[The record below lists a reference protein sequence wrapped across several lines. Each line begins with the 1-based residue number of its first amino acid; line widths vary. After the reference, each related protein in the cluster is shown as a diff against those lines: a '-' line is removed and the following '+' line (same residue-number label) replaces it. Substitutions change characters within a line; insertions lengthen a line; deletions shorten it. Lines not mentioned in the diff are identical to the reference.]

1 MHISIPID
9 QSCEFLNI
17 TPINPLISKCQI
29 KVCYVGEDP
38 NRNKSIITKEVA
50 RDMANS
56 LPGCPIVGF
65 YNRETADFESH
76 NQGLQIRDGQ
86 LVIEDETIPYG
97 FVDLNAKV
105 WFQKFLDDG
114 YIEREYL
121 MTEGYIWTGQ
131 YPEASRIITKGNNQS
146 MELDEKT
153 LDATWTKDGNGEPQ
167 FFIINEAIISKLCI
181 LGENV
186 EPCFEGAQI
195 KVQFAL
201 DDDFQNK
208 FVNMANEL
216 KEILSKGGASSM
228 QFFSV
233 ELRDKFYSLLEEVFP
248 AEENGSLYSLVG
260 LYETE
265 EVKFAVLKNKET
277 GSLSTFNFTV
287 SEESEIVYENTDLTD
302 IAEDSLEIGAQFS
315 LEDIVEYEKIRYA
328 KKPEEE
334 EEEEPPV
341 DPEEEEDDDKK
352 KKKYSLEEV
361 TEYTE
366 LLSQHQ
372 ELQTSY
378 AALEEE
384 VIALREFKANA
395 DLAAKQD
402 MVNSFYM
409 LSDEDKAEV
418 VANIKNYSLEEI
430 EAKLSIICVRNKV
443 NFNLEEEVED
453 KGLMTYSLNQQDTDT
468 APAWVKAVRDNLK

>member
-1 MHISIPID
+1 
-9 QSCEFLNI
+9 
-17 TPINPLISKCQI
+17 
-29 KVCYVGEDP
+29 
-38 NRNKSIITKEVA
+38 
-50 RDMANS
+50 
-56 LPGCPIVGF
+56 
-65 YNRETADFESH
+65 
-76 NQGLQIRDGQ
+76 
-86 LVIEDETIPYG
+86 
-97 FVDLNAKV
+97 
-105 WFQKFLDDG
+105 
-114 YIEREYL
+114 
-121 MTEGYIWTGQ
+121 
-131 YPEASRIITKGNNQS
+131 
-146 MELDEKT
+146 
-153 LDATWTKDGNGEPQ
+153 
-167 FFIINEAIISKLCI
+167 
-181 LGENV
+181 
-186 EPCFEGAQI
+186 
-195 KVQFAL
+195 
-201 DDDFQNK
+201 
-208 FVNMANEL
+208 
-216 KEILSKGGASSM
+216 M

-260 LYETE
+260 LYETD

-287 SEESEIVYENTDLTD
+287 NEESEIAYENTDLTD

-315 LEDIVEYEKIRYA
+315 LEDIVSYEEIRYA

-341 DPEEEEDDDKK
+341 DPEEEEEDDDNK

-453 KGLMTYSLNQQDTDT
+453 KGLMTYSLNQEDTDT